1 MANNNLDVPRE
12 LAKLARSTSDVGIQ
26 LLKINKLKF
35 NTVIQKQRV

>member
-1 MANNNLDVPRE
+1 MVNNNLEVPHE
-12 LAKLARSTSDVGIQ
+12 LAKLARFTSDVGIK

>member
-1 MANNNLDVPRE
+1 MANNNSEVPHE
-12 LAKLARSTSDVGIQ
+12 LTKLARSKSDVGIQ